1 MSECAREKETPPV
14 TGKTE
19 HLCMYRQWTEFIKKG
34 SSESFAAYLQ
44 AQKLNKEIFETIYY
58 HALRTSADLAAEEGI
73 YETYAGC
80 PISKVFT
87 ASCFQNFSSLFAV
100 EAIYLRKHFLHFI
113 FL

>member
-1 MSECAREKETPPV
+1 MC
-14 TGKTE
+14 
-19 HLCMYRQWTEFIKKG
+19 RQWIELITKG

-87 ASCFQNFSSLFAV
+87 ASYFQ
-100 EAIYLRKHFLHFI
+100 FLVVC
-113 FL
+113 LLWRQST